1 MSQHTGVMGAIEPLM
16 PMHAGF
22 NEAASTDAWARVLAF
37 FGEHLAAGWGDD
49 AGSDRT

>member
-1 MSQHTGVMGAIEPLM
+1 M

-37 FGEHLAAGWGDD
+37 FGEHVA
-49 AGSDRT
+49 RTTT